1 MFDSICGKT
10 YIVNMKQAS
19 FFQTLS
25 DETRLRALVLM
36 GAEGELC
43 VCELVFALGIAQPK
57 ISRHMAAMREAEI
70 VTARRHAQWVFYS
83 ISADLPEWKREVLA
97 AAAAGV
103 AKEAVIK
110 RDKARLKKMKNRP
123 ERCNAA

>member
-1 MFDSICGKT
+1 
-10 YIVNMKQAS
+10 MKQTV

-36 GAEGELC
+36 AGEGELC
-43 VCELVFALGIAQPK
+43 VCELVSALAIPQPK

-83 ISADLPEWKREVLA
+83 IAEDLPGWKREVLKA
-97 AAAAGV
+97 AVAG
-103 AKEAVIK
+103 ARGEAIIEQD
-110 RDKARLKKMKNRP
+110 RQRLGAMKDRP
-123 ERCNAA
+123 ERCPAA